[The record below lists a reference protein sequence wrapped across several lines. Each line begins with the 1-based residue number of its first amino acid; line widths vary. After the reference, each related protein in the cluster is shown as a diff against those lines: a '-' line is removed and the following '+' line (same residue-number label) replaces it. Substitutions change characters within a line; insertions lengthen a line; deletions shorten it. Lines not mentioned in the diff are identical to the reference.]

1 MTPAARLVAGITL
14 IAVPTIVYGGLSVLS
29 IVSGGRFGLRVGV
42 PLTPEQT
49 TYFRAGHAHAGV
61 LVILS
66 LVIQVLLDHALLP
79 PDWLWATRVAAPVAA
94 ILVSGGFFGIAFSPR
109 LRSLLYAGAL
119 LVSFATV
126 ATGVG
131 LIRA

>member
-1 MTPAARLVAGITL
+1 MSQPVQLFAVIALVSL
-14 IAVPTIVYGGLSVLS
+14 PTVMYGGYAL
-29 IVSGGRFGLRVGV
+29 LRLLKTD
-42 PLTPEQT
+42 PDEFRR

-79 PDWLWATRVAAPVAA
+79 PDWLWVTRVAAPVAA
-94 ILVSGGFFGIAFSPR
+94 ILVAGGFFGIAFSPR

>member
-14 IAVPTIVYGGLSVLS
+14 LTVPTIVYGGLTVLS
-29 IVSGGRFGLRVGV
+29 LVSGGRYGLRAAGMT
-42 PLTPEQT
+42 LSAEQT

-66 LVIQVLLDHALLP
+66 LVVQLLLDHAHLP
-79 PDWLWATRVAAPVAA
+79 PDWLWATRLAAPTAA
-94 ILVSGGFFGIAFSPR
+94 ILVSGGFFGIAFSAR
-109 LRSLLYAGAL
+109 LRVLLYGGAL
-119 LVSFATV
+119 LLVFVTV

-131 LIRA
+131 LLR